1 MVGSSCAL
9 HTAAHMLDITHID
22 RQGLDS
28 LDADQLRALVGQ
40 LLDRSD
46 RDANEI
52 VWRDTK
58 IDKLTFEIAQLKRL
72 QYGKK
77 SEQLSTEQRALFD
90 EAVDGDIAA
99 IDMQIAAL
107 QASLPPKAEDQKQT
121 PRRAALPARLP
132 RVEHQHEPANT
143 HCACGC
149 ALKRVGEDVSEKLDY
164 TPGVFTVERHVR
176 GKWACAQCK
185 TLVQAPVPAAVIDK
199 GIPTAGL
206 LAQVLVAKHA
216 DHLPLYRQEAI
227 FGRAGLAIP
236 RSTLAAWVGQC
247 GARLQPLADALKS
260 QLLQC
265 QVLHA
270 DETPVAM
277 LAPGKGKTHRSYLWA
292 YAAAAQEGMKAV
304 VYDFTDS
311 RSGEHARIFLGHDS
325 AKRER
330 DQVPWAGHLVCDDFS
345 GYKALFARG
354 VTEVG
359 CMAHARRKFV
369 ELHLSGK
376 SAIAA
381 TATGLIAQLYGV
393 EREIKALPLDAQ
405 LDHRRRRSAPIANA
419 LHGWLTAQR
428 AKVTDGTGTAKAID
442 YSLNRWAALTRYLD
456 DARLPIDNNHDE
468 QQIRPWATGRKNWL
482 FAGTLAAG
490 QRAAAITSLIQSA
503 KLNGHDPYAYLKDV
517 LERLP
522 TQRASQIDAL
532 LPHRWAPAG

>member
-1 MVGSSCAL
+1 MPKTLAY
-9 HTAAHMLDITHID
+9 MLDIAHID
-22 RQGLDS
+22 PDKLDQ
-28 LDADQLRALVGQ
+28 LGVDQLRELVGQ
-40 LLDRSD
+40 LLERSG
-46 RDANEI
+46 RDAHEI
-52 VWRDTK
+52 GWRDTK

-72 QYGKK
+72 QYGAK
-77 SEQLSTEQRALFD
+77 SEQLSADQRALFD

-99 IDMQIAAL
+99 IEEQIAVLKAT
-107 QASLPPKAEDQKQT
+107 LPPKADDGEKKT
-121 PRRAALPARLP
+121 PKRGTLHARLP
-132 RVEHQHEPANT
+132 RVDRHHEPESTACIT
-143 HCACGC
+143 PGCGC
-149 ALKRVGEDVSEKLDY
+149 QMSRIGEDVSEKLDY

-236 RSTLAAWVGQC
+236 RSTLAAWLGQC
-247 GARLQPLADALKS
+247 GARLQPLADAMRAR
-260 QLLQC
+260 LLQC

-277 LAPGKGKTHRSYLWA
+277 IAPGKGKTHRAYLWA
-292 YAAAAQEGMKAV
+292 YAAAVSEPIKAV
-304 VYDFTDS
+304 VYDFTEG
-311 RSGEHARIFLGHDS
+311 RSGENARAFLGHDPN
-325 AKRER
+325 KRAR
-330 DQVPWAGHLVCDDFS
+330 NQAAWTGSLVCDDFS
-345 GYKALFARG
+345 GYKALFALG

-369 ELHLSGK
+369 ELHVANK
-376 SAIAA
+376 STLAQTAIELIGQLYGLERDIRDKNAEHRLQQRRSRAA
-381 TATGLIAQLYGV
+381 PIAQALHDWLIAQRG
-393 EREIKALPLDAQ
+393 
-405 LDHRRRRSAPIANA
+405 
-419 LHGWLTAQR
+419 
-428 AKVTDGTGTAKAID
+428 KVPNGTATARAID

-490 QRAAAITSLIQSA
+490 KRAAMITSLIQSA

-522 TQRASQIDAL
+522 THRASDIDAL
-532 LPHRWAPAG
+532 LPYRWTPASSD